1 MENGPSSLLK
11 PLISEALLYYI
22 PEQRNMLSKFD
33 CLGNKLRGHTDSFGF
48 ILMSSLLAPD
58 SVANKDFLWN
68 QPSFSLEANLTLS
81 VPVKQ
86 VHTEIKTLFN

>member
-1 MENGPSSLLK
+1 
-11 PLISEALLYYI
+11 
-22 PEQRNMLSKFD
+22 
-33 CLGNKLRGHTDSFGF
+33 
-48 ILMSSLLAPD
+48 MSSLLAPD